1 MQEVFDEDQRQPAE
15 RRRDTELTMG
25 PMMLLGFFMGLVVL
39 CGLCFGLGY
48 AMGSHNSHESSFTS
62 QQTGGDAS
70 SGTAGSQAKPP
81 AAPQSNPQQQSASAA
96 PSSANGTNDDEA
108 ADSQNAG
115 STPAAGG
122 NSVQPVVKPALPAA
136 AAAPASAGML
146 MVQIATLSHQED
158 ADVLV
163 GALRRRGFAVTARRD
178 PADGQFHVR
187 IGPFASRSDANATR
201 QKLLS
206 DGYNAVVQP

>member
-1 MQEVFDEDQRQPAE
+1 MQEVFDEGERQPAE

-48 AMGSHNSHESSFTS
+48 AMGSRSSHESSFTS
-62 QQTGGDAS
+62 QQTGSEAS
-70 SGTAGSQAKPP
+70 SGTASSQAKPTAAPQINPQHQGAP
-81 AAPQSNPQQQSASAA
+81 AAPSAA
-96 PSSANGTNDDEA
+96 DGTNADA
-108 ADSQNAG
+108 APDSQNAS
-115 STPAAGG
+115 STPVAGG
-122 NSVQPVVKPALPAA
+122 NSAQPVVKPALSAA
-136 AAAPASAGML
+136 ATAPAPAGTL
-146 MVQIATLSHQED
+146 MVQIAAVSHQED

-187 IGPFASRSDANATR
+187 IGPFATRNDANATR

-206 DGYNAVVQP
+206 DGYNAIVQP

>member
-1 MQEVFDEDQRQPAE
+1 MQEVFDEGERQPAE

-48 AMGSHNSHESSFTS
+48 AMGRHSSHDSSFTS
-62 QQTGGDAS
+62 QQTGGEAS
-70 SGTAGSQAKPP
+70 SGTASSQAKPTAAPQINPQHQGAP
-81 AAPQSNPQQQSASAA
+81 AAPPSADGTNSSAA
-96 PSSANGTNDDEA
+96 DDSPKSS
-108 ADSQNAG
+108 

-122 NSVQPVVKPALPAA
+122 NSAQPVVKPALPAA
-136 AAAPASAGML
+136 ATAPAPTGTL
-146 MVQIATLSHQED
+146 MVQIATVSHQED

-163 GALRRRGFAVTARRD
+163 GALRRRGYAVTAHRD
-178 PADGQFHVR
+178 PFDGQFHVK
-187 IGPFASRSDANATR
+187 IGPFASRNDANATR

-206 DGYNAVVQP
+206 DGYNAVVLP